1 MNGFNKLVEV
11 EKNGK
16 KGKQNTVFQIDFSTI
31 HSCKL
36 KIDIAALLL
45 GEPIQTSRSSIEVMT
60 FEFILRIYGILC
72 PFTKRNFVIVSLFG
86 SKSI

>member
-16 KGKQNTVFQIDFSTI
+16 KVKQNTVFQIDFSTI

-36 KIDIAALLL
+36 EIDIAALLL
-45 GEPIQTSRSSIEVMT
+45 GE
-60 FEFILRIYGILC
+60 
-72 PFTKRNFVIVSLFG
+72 
-86 SKSI
+86 